1 LEKYRNGSFDGM
13 YHARAQDRNAPPRKG
28 IILAGGAGTRLYPV
42 TQVVSKQLLPVFD
55 KPMIYY
61 PLSTLM
67 LAGIREILLIS
78 TPEDTPRFR
87 QLLGDGRQWGLSVE
101 YAVQQNPGGIAEA
114 FLIGREFLGGAPC
127 ALILGDNIFHGHDL
141 SGLLQ
146 GAAASAGGATVMA
159 YPVHDPERYGV
170 VTFDDHGKVVDLQEK
185 PAHPRSRYAI
195 TGLYFFD
202 ARVCDIA
209 AELVPSARGEL
220 EITDVNHRYLEQ
232 GELRVEIL
240 GRGMAWLDTGT
251 HESLLE
257 ASTLIETIEK
267 RQGLKVACPEEIAY
281 RMGYID
287 AAALRALAE
296 PLARNPY
303 GQYLLGVLDEPLY
316 E

>member
-1 LEKYRNGSFDGM
+1 M
-13 YHARAQDRNAPPRKG
+13 HHVRAPNSNVPPRKG

-42 TQVVSKQLLPVFD
+42 TQVISKQLLPVFD

-67 LAGIREILLIS
+67 LAGIREILVIS
-78 TPEDTPRFR
+78 TPDDTPRFR
-87 QLLGDGRQWGLSVE
+87 QLLGDGSQWGLSIE
-101 YAVQQNPGGIAEA
+101 YAVQAHPGGVAEA
-114 FLIGREFLGGAPC
+114 FLIGREFVDGKPC

-146 GAAASAGGATVMA
+146 GAATRPRGSTVMA

-170 VTFDDHGKVVDLQEK
+170 VSFDDDGRVVDLEEK
-185 PAHPRSRYAI
+185 PANPSSRYAI
-195 TGLYFFD
+195 TGLYFYD
-202 ARVCDIA
+202 EQVCDIA
-209 AELVPSARGEL
+209 ASLAPSKRGEL

-232 GELRVEIL
+232 GELRVEIM

-287 AAALRALAE
+287 AEALRALAE
-296 PLARNPY
+296 PLARNQY
-303 GQYLLGVLDEPLY
+303 GQYLIGVLDEPLY